1 LRNLHQRQGVR
12 FVSGAVQDVSPG
24 LLRLDDGRAL
34 AADVVFNAR
43 PRVAPLE
50 VVSEAGIAVDR
61 GVLVD
66 ERLRTN
72 VPDVSALGEC
82 ARWPDPHTGARITV
96 DHWAAAQRQ
105 AEVIARRLVG
115 RDDSFD
121 AAPFFRSRQYD
132 VSLTFLGHAEAWD
145 SVEVQGDLARFDA
158 TVTWRQGERLVAVV
172 TLARE
177 AGLRRAPWRRSGSH
191 GAPGLE

>member
-1 LRNLHQRQGVR
+1 M
-12 FVSGAVQDVSPG
+12 
-24 LLRLDDGRAL
+24 
-34 AADVVFNAR
+34 
-43 PRVAPLE
+43 
-50 VVSEAGIAVDR
+50 
-61 GVLVD
+61 
-66 ERLRTN
+66 
-72 VPDVSALGEC
+72 
-82 ARWPDPHTGARITV
+82 
-96 DHWAAAQRQ
+96 
-105 AEVIARRLVG
+105 IARRLVG

-177 AGLRRAPWRRSGSH
+177 VGLRRAPWRRSGSH